1 MTKARISPAS
11 AALTALFLKLFRVN
25 GLLLVAGDRLTSDLG
40 LTSAR
45 WQVMSVLAD
54 GPLTVSQIAR
64 NMGLKRQ
71 SVQRL
76 VNVLSQQALLVLSD
90 NPNHR
95 RARLVQLTVMGRSH
109 YEEISQIQA
118 HWVNGISEGLDADDL
133 KLAFEQLREIEER
146 LIWEPSGAQEE
157 GYLK

>member
-1 MTKARISPAS
+1 MSKARLTPAGV
-11 AALTALFLKLFRVN
+11 ALTAMFLKLFRVN
-25 GLLLVAGDRLTSDLG
+25 GLLLMTGDRLTSDHG

-76 VNVLSQQALLVLSD
+76 VNVLSQQTLLVLSD

-95 RARLVQLTVMGRSH
+95 RARLVQMTGSGRSH

-118 HWVNGISEGLDADDL
+118 HWVNGISEGLNVGDL

-146 LIWEPSGAQEE
+146 LIWELSETQAE
-157 GYLK
+157 GHLK